1 MTPITR
7 GVIQESVDDNAAL
20 LQALHFAADKHR
32 DHRRKDPDA
41 SPYINH
47 PIEVAETLARVGG
60 VRDVEVLQ
68 AAILHDTIEDT
79 DTSGE
84 ELERHFGPGVRGI
97 VEEVSDDKRLPKQER
112 KRLQIEH
119 APDISDR
126 AKLVKLADKICN
138 VRNVAT
144 APPTEWSH
152 ERRTEYLAWSRQVV
166 AGCRGVNDPLEREF
180 DAVCG
185 DGDARLE
192 AERTEG
198 A

>member
-1 MTPITR
+1 
-7 GVIQESVDDNAAL
+7 VDDNAAL
-20 LQALHFAADKHR
+20 LRALHFAADKHR

-60 VRDVEVLQ
+60 VSDIEVLQ

-79 DTSGE
+79 DTTGDE
-84 ELERHFGPGVRGI
+84 IEVHFGPGVRGL
-97 VEEVSDDKRLPKQER
+97 VEEVSDDKGLSKQER

-119 APDISDR
+119 APGISSR

-138 VRNVAT
+138 VRDVSRA
-144 APPTEWSH
+144 APAKWSL
-152 ERRTEYLAWSRQVV
+152 ERRSEYLAWSRAVV
-166 AGCRGVNDPLEREF
+166 SGCRGVNDALEQEF
-180 DAVCG
+180 DAVCR

-192 AERTEG
+192 TATRAETE
-198 A
+198 ADA

>member
-1 MTPITR
+1 
-7 GVIQESVDDNAAL
+7 VDDNAAL

-32 DHRRKDPDA
+32 DHRRQDQDA

-60 VRDVEVLQ
+60 VTDLEILQ

-84 ELERHFGPGVRGI
+84 ELERHFGPGVRTI
-97 VEEVSDDKRLPKQER
+97 VEEVSDDKRLPKHER

-119 APDISDR
+119 APGISDR

-138 VRNVAT
+138 VRDVST
-144 APPTEWSH
+144 APPAEWSH
-152 ERRTEYLAWSRQVV
+152 ERRTEYIAWSRRVV
-166 AGCRGVNDPLEREF
+166 AGCRGVNEALERDF
-180 DAVCG
+180 DTVCDAG
-185 DGDARLE
+185 DTGLDRTRESDA
-192 AERTEG
+192 
-198 A
+198 